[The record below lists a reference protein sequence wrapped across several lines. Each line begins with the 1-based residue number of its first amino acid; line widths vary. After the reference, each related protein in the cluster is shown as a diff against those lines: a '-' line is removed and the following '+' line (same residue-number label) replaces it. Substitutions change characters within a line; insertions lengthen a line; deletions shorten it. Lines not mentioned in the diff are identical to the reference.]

1 MPVASLAYQRI
12 LVPLDGSETAE
23 FAVPYAVDLAL
34 RHNAELILLYLE
46 FLPALVSEADE
57 AEQIERAKASVIDL
71 RNQLHA
77 DGVRVRE
84 VMLESRNLANS
95 LFQFVD
101 SEHVS
106 VVVMSTQGHMPMLR
120 WLFGSQF
127 EATLTTSPVPI
138 MLVRPVYHKIVV
150 PLDGSAW
157 SESAIGP
164 AVELARAHNAEILL
178 LHVYQSPVG
187 EYEAQLSLAGHQQIA
202 DQTYEQ
208 MRDQLVSMRNSLRR
222 EGLRA
227 EERIIR
233 SSNPAQAISDFVE
246 SEEGV
251 TMIVMSTHG
260 RTGISRWL
268 FGSVAQKVSK
278 NLRCPVTLVRPDQG

>member
-23 FAVPYAVDLAL
+23 FAVPYAVDLAR
-34 RHNAELILLYLE
+34 RHDAELVLLYLE
-46 FLPALVSEADE
+46 FLPALVSESDD
-57 AEQIERAKASVIDL
+57 AEQIEQAKASVIDL
-71 RNQLHA
+71 RNQLRA
-77 DGVRVRE
+77 DGLRVRD
-84 VMLESRNLANS
+84 VMLESRNLSES
-95 LFQFVD
+95 LFQFVE
-101 SEHVS
+101 SEHIS
-106 VVVMSTQGHMPMLR
+106 VVVMSTQGHQPMMR

-127 EATLTTSPVPI
+127 ETALMTSPVPI
-138 MLVRPVYHKIVV
+138 MLVQPVYHKIVV
-150 PLDGSAW
+150 PLDGSGW
-157 SESAIGP
+157 SETAIGP
-164 AVELARAHNAEILL
+164 ATELARAHNAEVVL

-187 EYEAQLSLAGHQQIA
+187 EYEGQISLAGQQQIA
-202 DQTYEQ
+202 DQTYDQ
-208 MRDQLVSMRNSLRR
+208 MHDQLVALRNMLRH

-233 SSNPAQAISDFVE
+233 SNNPAQAISDFVRN
-246 SEEGV
+246 EEGV

-278 NLRCPVTLVRPDQG
+278 NLRCPVTLVRPD